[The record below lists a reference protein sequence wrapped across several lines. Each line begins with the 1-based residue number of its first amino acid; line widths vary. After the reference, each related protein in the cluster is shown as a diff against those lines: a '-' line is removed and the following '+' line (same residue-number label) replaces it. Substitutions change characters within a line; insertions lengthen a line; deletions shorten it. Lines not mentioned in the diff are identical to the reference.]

1 MMRRLLRNRI
11 VLALAFLVAVVAV
24 RYGSSALLVGKV
36 APAPEASTTV
46 REAASGPGA
55 PSSDN
60 VSHEFRRRVAEL
72 SDRITAAPAD
82 TAALH
87 ELARMLFDAHA
98 MEEAADL
105 YARYLALEPAA
116 RQTWLDLANAQAAL
130 RRWEDAE
137 RTMLGMLDAFPDD
150 PAATW
155 NLGAILANQ
164 GRTEEAATWWHR
176 TVESADTALAGQ
188 ARRALSMLYGP

>member
-11 VLALAFLVAVVAV
+11 VLALAFLAAVVAV
-24 RYGSSALLVGKV
+24 RYGSSALLGGNGS
-36 APAPEASTTV
+36 PAPEPPRAV
-46 REAASGPGA
+46 RDADSGPTA
-55 PSSDN
+55 PSSSN
-60 VSHEFRRRVAEL
+60 VSHEFRRRVADL
-72 SDRITAAPAD
+72 RDRIAAAPAD
-82 TAALH
+82 TAALR
-87 ELARMLFDAHA
+87 ELAGLLFDAHA

-116 RQTWLDLANAQAAL
+116 RQARLDLATAQAAL

-137 RTMLGMLDAFPDD
+137 RTMLEMLDVFPDD

-164 GRTEEAATWWHR
+164 GRTEEAAAWWHR

-188 ARRALSMLYGP
+188 ARRALSTLYGP